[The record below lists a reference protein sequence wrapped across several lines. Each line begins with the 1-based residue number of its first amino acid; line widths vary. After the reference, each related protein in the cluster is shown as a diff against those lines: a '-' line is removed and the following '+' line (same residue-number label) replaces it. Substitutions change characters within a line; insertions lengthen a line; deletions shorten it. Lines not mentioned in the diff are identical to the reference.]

1 MAKTIHDER
10 YKRLVSQLRECRIAA
25 GLSQVQVAE
34 RLGVTQSFVSD
45 CENGERRIDVVEF
58 LDLIKMY
65 GANACEV
72 LKAADVET
80 ERA

>member
-10 YKRLVSQLRECRIAA
+10 YKRLVSQLRECRVAA

-58 LDLIKMY
+58 LDLIRMY
-65 GANACEV
+65 GADVCEV
-72 LKAADVET
+72 LKAAEVEH
-80 ERA
+80 A

>member
-10 YKRLVSQLRECRIAA
+10 YKRLVGQLRECRVAA

-58 LDLIKMY
+58 LDLIRMY
-65 GANACEV
+65 GADVCEV
-72 LKAADVET
+72 LKAAEVEH
-80 ERA
+80 A

>member
-10 YKRLVSQLRECRIAA
+10 YKRLVSQLRECRVAS

-65 GANACEV
+65 GADVCEV
-72 LKAADVET
+72 LKAAEVEV
-80 ERA
+80 EHA